1 MATLTALEDLFM
13 AGAETRPA
21 LVLAPLRVAA
31 NTWPDEAVKWGH
43 LRNIEVQ
50 PIVGNAKARS
60 TALANSN
67 ASVFTINY
75 DNLVWLVEELG
86 ERWPFGIVIPDE
98 STRLKSFRLRGGG
111 KRAAALANSN
121 ASVFTINYDNLVW
134 LVEELGERW
143 PFGIVIPDESTR
155 LKSFRL
161 RGGGKRAAALGKVA
175 HKYVRRWINL
185 TGTPAPNGLVD
196 LWGQA
201 WFVDQGQRLGRTYGA
216 FTSRWF
222 NSIQFPGQSWT
233 KLEPFAHSQGEIQRA
248 LADVTLSLDA
258 ADWFDIKDPIHNVIR
273 VDMPPKARQQY
284 REMEKEMFL
293 ELNGEGIEAPNAAAK
308 TLKCLQIASGAVY
321 TDDTGSWSE
330 LHDTKLQ
337 ALDSILTE
345 AAGAPVLVAYHWKH
359 DLERLLKAFPRGR
372 HLDQDPQTL
381 RDWNSGKIPVLF
393 AHPASAGHGLNMQD
407 GGNILVFFSHWWD
420 LEQYQQIIERIG
432 PTRQIQAGHNRP
444 VFIHH
449 IIAADTMDEM
459 VMERRNSKRTV
470 QDILLNAMKKR
481 GIA

>member
-1 MATLTALEDLFM
+1 M
-13 AGAETRPA
+13 
-21 LVLAPLRVAA
+21 
-31 NTWPDEAVKWGH
+31 
-43 LRNIEVQ
+43 
-50 PIVGNAKARS
+50 
-60 TALANSN
+60 
-67 ASVFTINY
+67 
-75 DNLVWLVEELG
+75 
-86 ERWPFGIVIPDE
+86 
-98 STRLKSFRLRGGG
+98 
-111 KRAAALANSN
+111 
-121 ASVFTINYDNLVW
+121 
-134 LVEELGERW
+134 
-143 PFGIVIPDESTR
+143 
-155 LKSFRL
+155 
-161 RGGGKRAAALGKVA
+161 
-175 HKYVRRWINL
+175 
-185 TGTPAPNGLVD
+185 
-196 LWGQA
+196 
-201 WFVDQGQRLGRTYGA
+201 
-216 FTSRWF
+216 
-222 NSIQFPGQSWT
+222 
-233 KLEPFAHSQGEIQRA
+233 
-248 LADVTLSLDA
+248 TLSLDA

-372 HLDQDPQTL
+372 HLDQDPEHCAT
-381 RDWNSGKIPVLF
+381 GIPEDSCSLCT
-393 AHPASAGHGLNMQD
+393 PASAGHGLNMQD